1 MTIIA
6 NCKKNKKTVEVK
18 VGFQGRIY
26 INGKDTGFY
35 VSSKG
40 NILNNSGRIMQE
52 GLDIRRFLQL
62 QGMIDSWVISLQ
74 SNLKGFLFF

>member
-6 NCKKNKKTVEVK
+6 NCKKNKRTVEVK

-26 INGKDTGFY
+26 INGKDTGY
-35 VSSKG
+35 YASSE

-62 QGMIDSWVISLQ
+62 QGLLDSWVTSLQ
-74 SNLKGFLFF
+74 IALKGFLFS

>member
-6 NCKKNKKTVEVK
+6 NCKKNKRTVEVK

-26 INGKDTGFY
+26 INGKDTGY
-35 VSSKG
+35 YASSE

-62 QGMIDSWVISLQ
+62 QGLLASWVTSLQ
-74 SNLKGFLFF
+74 IALKGFLFS

>member
-6 NCKKNKKTVEVK
+6 NCKKNKRTVEVK

-26 INGKDTGFY
+26 IDSTDTGFC
-35 VSSKG
+35 VSSNG
-40 NILNNSGRIMQE
+40 NILNNSGRIMHE

-62 QGMIDSWVISLQ
+62 QGMIDSWVTSLQ
-74 SNLKGFLFF
+74 IALKGFLFS